1 MKVLLILFVTLL
13 AVVLSCLCTI
23 GIIKL
28 ICWAFSLTFSLK
40 MAFGVWLLMLLLS
53 SIFKSGN

>member
-1 MKVLLILFVTLL
+1 MKFILALL
-13 AVVLSCLCTI
+13 ALLVAPALSCSLTI

-40 MAFGVWLLMLLLS
+40 IAFGIWLLILLVGG
-53 SIFKSGN
+53 IFKSGN

>member
-1 MKVLLILFVTLL
+1 MKAILALL
-13 AVVLSCLCTI
+13 ALLVALALSCSLTI
-23 GIIKL
+23 VIIKL

-40 MAFGVWLLMLLLS
+40 MAFGIWLLILLLG

>member
-1 MKVLLILFVTLL
+1 MKVIVVLFATLVTL
-13 AVVLSCLCTI
+13 ALSCLCTI

-40 MAFGVWLLMLLLS
+40 MAFGIWLLILLLG
-53 SIFKSGN
+53 SIFRSGN